1 MIEVR
6 NLVKK
11 YKDNIVLN
19 DISIDI
25 SDGEMFS
32 VMGPSGCGKSTFIKC
47 LVRLVEPDGGKII
60 VDGKNILDGLNEFE
74 LAKSRRK
81 FGYLFQGGALFD
93 SLNVMENIC
102 FGLKYLTDID
112 PSKYERIAK
121 EKLSLVGLH
130 NVEEL
135 EISELSGGMK
145 KRVSLARV
153 IATEPKYILYDEP
166 TTGLDPVIS
175 ETISGLI
182 LDMQKKLDITSIVVT
197 HDLKLAFSVS
207 DRIAMLHSGKFDFV
221 GTPGDFKKSDNSI
234 VKSFINDSVLDGN
247 NYKKDYKYPKN

>member
-1 MIEVR
+1 MIEVE

-11 YKDNIVLN
+11 YKDNIVL
-19 DISIDI
+19 DSISVNIY
-25 SDGEMFS
+25 DGEMFS

-47 LVRLVEPDGGKII
+47 LVRLIKPDGGRII
-60 VDGKNILDGLNEFE
+60 ADGKNMAAIDDEFE
-74 LAKSRRK
+74 LAKYRRN

-93 SLNVMENIC
+93 SLNVMENVC
-102 FGLKYLTDID
+102 FGLKYLTDAE

-121 EKLSLVGLH
+121 EKLSLVGLN

-145 KRVSLARV
+145 KRVSLARA

-166 TTGLDPVIS
+166 TTGLDPVTS
-175 ETISGLI
+175 ETISDLI

-197 HDLKLAFSVS
+197 HDLKLAFSIS
-207 DRIAMLHSGKFDFV
+207 DRVAMLHAGKFDFV
-221 GTPGDFKKSDNSI
+221 GTPDDFRKSDNSV
-234 VKSFINDSVLDGN
+234 VKGFINNSIIDGN
-247 NYKKDYKYPKN
+247 NHKNGHK